1 MAESIWPCFWKLW
14 ILHVRVLYEYNYFTG
29 LENNAQTLIIVIPF
43 FKCWNYYTCIKKYAS
58 SYFLICF
65 VMFCSIIFPS
75 HGDVTIAKLSVVE
88 RGRVICSDSEPRF
101 FPVSS
106 EYPKDC
112 PNSVPF
118 HDKQAILRTYSN
130 LRTCPW
136 DQLLHNTVLTECNYS
151 IIRGNWHVCHIL
163 TPINNSK
170 FDFFSTCIFPK
181 FFAS

>member
-1 MAESIWPCFWKLW
+1 MYQKVCKQL
-14 ILHVRVLYEYNYFTG
+14 
-29 LENNAQTLIIVIPF
+29 
-43 FKCWNYYTCIKKYAS
+43 
-58 SYFLICF
+58 FLICF

-88 RGRVICSDSEPRF
+88 RGRVICSDSEPLF
-101 FPVSS
+101 FSVSS

-118 HDKQAILRTYSN
+118 HDKQAIMRTYCN

-136 DQLLHNTVLTECNYS
+136 DQLFHNKVLNESKYS
-151 IIRGNWHVCHIL
+151 GIRGNWHVCHIL

-170 FDFFSTCIFPK
+170 FDFFLHAFFLSFSLLRMPK
-181 FFAS
+181 QYVRQCFIACRRLLHFLQFKAWLPFGRKGQNQYSI